1 MNNQKQTGT
10 RSFGNELQNVFNFLK
25 KPYNLKNVEN
35 KKEQENSS
43 KLIKKAQILKNNM
56 NKRNSMFMKI
66 SHFPIQSIKLYGK
79 ENINSL
85 NENNNNNLFEIKEE
99 NIPLTRKTISPNV
112 ANVITKGNLNRNKIK
127 EEKVV
132 IKDYFHSLL
141 DDYGEDIFKHIK
153 KYEELNMCDYSKDIF
168 RLQDKKY
175 FNEKNRSII
184 FNWLVKNN
192 QKWRLKDDTIYM
204 AMNIM
209 DRFISKFKVEN
220 NEFQLVG
227 ISSYLIASKYE
238 DIYPPYVDE
247 LSQICNFIYTTD
259 DILKKEYEILV
270 GLNFDILYNSSYK
283 YLSFFHSVTEHENL
297 KLFFLAQ
304 FILELS
310 LENIEILEYSQ
321 SKRALASLLTAKKIL
336 QIKRSWNDLRIYYDY
351 DENEI
356 KKVQKKL
363 IVLLNKVIKSK
374 TKNGVFEK
382 FESSRYKSV
391 SSLLNNMCNSQSHKK
406 QRNEDMENKT
416 KYNDENKPY
425 DY

>member
-1 MNNQKQTGT
+1 
-10 RSFGNELQNVFNFLK
+10 
-25 KPYNLKNVEN
+25 
-35 KKEQENSS
+35 
-43 KLIKKAQILKNNM
+43 
-56 NKRNSMFMKI
+56 
-66 SHFPIQSIKLYGK
+66 
-79 ENINSL
+79 
-85 NENNNNNLFEIKEE
+85 
-99 NIPLTRKTISPNV
+99 
-112 ANVITKGNLNRNKIK
+112 
-127 EEKVV
+127 
-132 IKDYFHSLL
+132 
-141 DDYGEDIFKHIK
+141 
-153 KYEELNMCDYSKDIF
+153 
-168 RLQDKKY
+168 
-175 FNEKNRSII
+175 
-184 FNWLVKNN
+184 
-192 QKWRLKDDTIYM
+192 M

-247 LSQICNFIYTTD
+247 LAQICNFIYTTD

-310 LENIEILEYSQ
+310 LENIEILEFSQ

-374 TKNGVFEK
+374 IKNGVFEK
-382 FESSRYKSV
+382 FESPRYKSV
-391 SSLLNNMCNSQSHKK
+391 SSLLNNMCNNQSLKK